1 MAMSKSIQH
10 LLRTEKIRVEPKG
23 KAENFDM
30 PRLLLHRASWTGFS
44 YYKSDMVGLGCQK
57 KIKRKEEGSLNYI
70 KRKLIALNLYL
81 S

>member
-44 YYKSDMVGLGCQK
+44 YYKSDMVGVGCQK
-57 KIKRKEEGSLNYI
+57 KVKERRKDLLTTLNG
-70 KRKLIALNLYL
+70 N
-81 S
+81 